1 MTDSKKRN
9 VLEVQSMQH
18 EEETHKFLYDYAD
31 NTFDLRN
38 QVNPLDRVYDNKT
51 ILTPIQNII
60 KKRSSLLEATGNFW
74 SRT

>member
-1 MTDSKKRN
+1 MTNSKKRN
-9 VLEVQSMQH
+9 VLEVQNLQH

-51 ILTPIQNII
+51 ILTPI
-60 KKRSSLLEATGNFW
+60 
-74 SRT
+74 